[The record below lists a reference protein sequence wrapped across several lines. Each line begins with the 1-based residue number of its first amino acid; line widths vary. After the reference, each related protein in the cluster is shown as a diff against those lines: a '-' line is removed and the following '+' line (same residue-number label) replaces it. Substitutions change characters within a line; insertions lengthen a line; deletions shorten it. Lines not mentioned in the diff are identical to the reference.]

1 MPTAPVEKDY
11 DTLTVSCR
19 SYMAKSLRLEEKTK
33 LAYERGVHNVA
44 VDKHEVPCI
53 GCFTMKEILSGSIII
68 LVE

>member
-1 MPTAPVEKDY
+1 
-11 DTLTVSCR
+11 
-19 SYMAKSLRLEEKTK
+19 MAESLIRLEEETK